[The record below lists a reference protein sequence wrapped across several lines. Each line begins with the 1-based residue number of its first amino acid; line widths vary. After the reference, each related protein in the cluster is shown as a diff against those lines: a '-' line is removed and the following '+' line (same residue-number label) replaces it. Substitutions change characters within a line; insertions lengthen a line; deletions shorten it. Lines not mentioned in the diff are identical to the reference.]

1 MNLEIPFLMGAG
13 LVLLALFALGY
24 VGFRVRIPGI
34 VLYLLLG
41 IVLASIVG
49 GDKTLALAGEI
60 GIILLFFVLG
70 MEFPMKRLAEIAKKV
85 WPAGL
90 LDFALNFGVTVMI
103 VYWMNL
109 DLLSSLLIGGV
120 VYATSS
126 SITAKLLESTK
137 RFANDDSEFMLA
149 LLIFEDIVAPILI
162 VVLVGMMST
171 GGLAGSQF
179 AWLFVKV
186 SFLFVV
192 AILLG
197 RVVFTRLGSFV
208 DRYISEDFFVLLMV
222 GISLAYGGLA
232 LYLDLSEVL
241 GAFLAGIM
249 LAETRKTTELEQM
262 MIPVRDLF
270 LPLFFVYFGSN
281 LNIFDGIPMVGLLI
295 IVLLWSVIGK
305 ILTGIIGGRLYGLT
319 MSQSVRAGLS
329 FTQRGEFSIIIA
341 ALATGSL
348 KLFSGMFILLSAIS
362 GMVLFLLAPKITK
375 RLFGKKKKSVRAA

>member
-1 MNLEIPFLMGAG
+1 
-13 LVLLALFALGY
+13 
-24 VGFRVRIPGI
+24 
-34 VLYLLLG
+34 LG

>member
-1 MNLEIPFLMGAG
+1 LNLEIPFLMGAG

-197 RVVFTRLGSFV
+197 RVVFSRLGSFV

>member
-1 MNLEIPFLMGAG
+1 MQLDMPFILGAG
-13 LVLLALFALGY
+13 LILCALFILGY
-24 VGFRVRIPGI
+24 VGSKLRLPGI

-41 IVLASIVG
+41 IALAG
-49 GDKTLALAGEI
+49 MLAGNKELALAGEI

-70 MEFPMKRLAEIAKKV
+70 MEFPMQRLANIAIKV

-90 LDFALNFGVTVMI
+90 LDLFLNCGITIVI
-103 VYWMNL
+103 VYLMGM
-109 DLLSSLLIGGV
+109 DLISSLLLGGV

-126 SITAKLLESTK
+126 SITAKLLEGMK

-162 VVLVGMMST
+162 VILVGMMTT
-171 GGLAGSQF
+171 GGLSGGDF
-179 AWLFVKV
+179 GYLFLKV
-186 SFLFVV
+186 GLLFVV

-197 RVVFTRLGSFV
+197 RFLFSRLGGFV
-208 DRYISEDFFVLLMV
+208 ERYIGQDFFILLMV

-249 LAETRKTTELEQM
+249 LAETRKTEELEHM
-262 MIPVRDLF
+262 MIPIRDLF
-270 LPLFFVYFGSN
+270 LPLFFVYFGSK
-281 LNIFDGIPMVGLLI
+281 LDIFEGIPMVGLL
-295 IVLLWSVIGK
+295 VVLLLWSIIGK
-305 ILTGIIGGRLYGLT
+305 ILTGVIGGKLYGLT
-319 MSQSVRAGLS
+319 TRQSVRAGLS

-348 KLFSGMFILLSAIS
+348 QLFSGMFILFSAVV
-362 GMVLFLLAPKITK
+362 GMVLFLTAPRITK
-375 RLFGKKKKSVRAA
+375 ALFGKKKKMART

>member
-1 MNLEIPFLMGAG
+1 MELPFLFGAG
-13 LVLLALFALGY
+13 LILLALFVLGF
-24 VGFRVRIPGI
+24 VGFKAKIPGI

-41 IVLASIVG
+41 IALAGVVG

-70 MEFPMKRLAEIAKKV
+70 MEFPMTRLANIAKKV

-90 LDFALNFGVTVMI
+90 LDFALNFGVTALI
-103 VYWMNL
+103 VYWMQL
-109 DLLSSLLIGGV
+109 DLVSSLLIGGV

-162 VVLVGMMST
+162 VVLVGMMTT
-171 GGLAGSQF
+171 GGLSGSEF
-179 AWLFVKV
+179 GWLFLKV
-186 SFLFVV
+186 SLLFVV
-192 AILLG
+192 AIVLG
-197 RVVFTRLGSFV
+197 RYVFSRMGTFV
-208 DRYISEDFFVLLMV
+208 ERYISEDFFVLLMV

-249 LAETRKTTELEQM
+249 LAETRKTEELEHM
-262 MIPVRDLF
+262 MIPIRDLF

-281 LNIFDGIPMVGLLI
+281 LNIFEGIPMVGLL
-295 IVLLWSVIGK
+295 VVVFLWSIIGK
-305 ILTGIIGGRLYGLT
+305 ILTGLIGGRLYGLT
-319 MSQSVRAGLS
+319 MRQSVRAGLS

-348 KLFSGMFILLSAIS
+348 KLFSGMFILFSAVS
-362 GMVLFLLAPKITK
+362 GMVLFLLAPRITNT
-375 RLFGKKKKSVRAA
+375 LFGKKKKPARAA

>member
-1 MNLEIPFLMGAG
+1 MEMELPFLFGAG
-13 LVLLALFALGY
+13 LILLALFVLGF
-24 VGFRVRIPGI
+24 VGFKAKIPGI

-41 IVLASIVG
+41 IALAGVVG

-70 MEFPMKRLAEIAKKV
+70 MEFPMTRLANIAKKV

-90 LDFALNFGVTVMI
+90 LDFALNFGVTALI
-103 VYWMNL
+103 VYWMQL
-109 DLLSSLLIGGV
+109 DLVSSLLIGGV

-162 VVLVGMMST
+162 VVLVGMMTT
-171 GGLAGSQF
+171 GGLSGSEF
-179 AWLFVKV
+179 GWLFLKV
-186 SFLFVV
+186 SLLFVV
-192 AILLG
+192 AIVLG
-197 RVVFTRLGSFV
+197 RYVFSRMGTFV
-208 DRYISEDFFVLLMV
+208 ERYISEDFFVLLMV

-249 LAETRKTTELEQM
+249 LAETRKTEELEHM
-262 MIPVRDLF
+262 MIPIRDLF

-281 LNIFDGIPMVGLLI
+281 LNIFEGIPMVGLL
-295 IVLLWSVIGK
+295 VVVFLWSIIGK
-305 ILTGIIGGRLYGLT
+305 ILTGLIGGRLYGLT
-319 MSQSVRAGLS
+319 MRQSVRAGLS

-348 KLFSGMFILLSAIS
+348 KLFSGMFILFSAVS
-362 GMVLFLLAPKITK
+362 GMVLFLLAPRITNT
-375 RLFGKKKKSVRAA
+375 LFGKKKKPARAA